1 MARKSSSPHG
11 RCHIG
16 IDPDIFGAA
25 KATAKIDEI
34 KIILSRNM
42 FEFIV
47 VNFSQVLFADDD
59 LIESVWKNDN
69 DKALNDILDRREI
82 VN

>member
-47 VNFSQVLFADDD
+47 VNFSQVLFA
-59 LIESVWKNDN
+59 VM
-69 DKALNDILDRREI
+69 ILSNRFGKMIMIRH
-82 VN
+82 